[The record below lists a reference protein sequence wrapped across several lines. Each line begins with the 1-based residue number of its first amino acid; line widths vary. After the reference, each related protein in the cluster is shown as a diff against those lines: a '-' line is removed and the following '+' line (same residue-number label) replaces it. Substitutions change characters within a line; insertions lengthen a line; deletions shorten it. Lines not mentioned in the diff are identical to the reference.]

1 MTEKFEKLLSLLREM
16 HSVVLAFSGG
26 VDSTFLLNA
35 IKEADIYS
43 LAVIGRS
50 DTMPESEFRHA
61 EDLVRRIGVSYEVIT
76 THELENPDF
85 ARNPRNR
92 CFYCKEELFSKLG
105 GIAHAKGYRYV
116 VDGSNA
122 DDLSDWRPGRQA
134 ALKCGVRSPLA
145 ETELTKKEIRELS
158 RAMGLPT
165 WAKPASPCLSSRFPY
180 GTEITREALR
190 RVEVSEEFLKG
201 LGFRELRVRSHHEV
215 ARIEVG
221 AGEIGRLLDEGL
233 RKEIVVHL
241 KKFGFKYVAV
251 DLEGFRSGSLNE

>member
-1 MTEKFEKLLSLLREM
+1 MTEKIETLLSLLREM

-26 VDSTFLLNA
+26 VDSTFLLKV
-35 IKEADIYS
+35 IKEADIRC

-50 DTMPESEFRHA
+50 DTLPESELRNA
-61 EDLVRRIGVSYEVIT
+61 EDLALRIGVPCEVIA

-92 CFYCKEELFSKLG
+92 CFYCKDELFSKLG
-105 GIAHAKGYRYV
+105 EVARTKGYRHV

-122 DDLSDWRPGRQA
+122 DDLADWRPGRQA

-145 ETELTKKEIRELS
+145 EAAFTKNEIRELS
-158 RAMGLPT
+158 RERGLPT

-180 GTEITREALR
+180 GTKITREALR
-190 RVEVSEEFLKG
+190 RVELSEEFLKD
-201 LGFRELRVRSHHEV
+201 LGFRELRVRSHRDM

-221 AGEIGRLLDEGL
+221 AGEIARLFDEGL
-233 RKEIVVHL
+233 RKEIAARL
-241 KKFGFKYVAV
+241 KRFGFKYVAV